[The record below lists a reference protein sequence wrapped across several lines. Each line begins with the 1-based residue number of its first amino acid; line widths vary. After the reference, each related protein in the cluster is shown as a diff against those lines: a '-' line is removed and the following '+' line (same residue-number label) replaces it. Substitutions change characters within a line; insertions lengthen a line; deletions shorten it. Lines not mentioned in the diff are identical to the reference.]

1 MAGLFSRPDNRA
13 AEQQMAEQVKENAAL
28 KEQAMTEKRDI
39 AEQNAARTR
48 ARVRGGARTLLSAAR
63 LSPETGVP
71 ETFGSNTGSVS

>member
-13 AEQQMAEQVKENAAL
+13 AEQQMQQQVQENAAL

-48 ARVRGGARTLLSAAR
+48 ARVRGGARTLLSSAR

-71 ETFGSNTGSVS
+71 ETFGSNTGSIS